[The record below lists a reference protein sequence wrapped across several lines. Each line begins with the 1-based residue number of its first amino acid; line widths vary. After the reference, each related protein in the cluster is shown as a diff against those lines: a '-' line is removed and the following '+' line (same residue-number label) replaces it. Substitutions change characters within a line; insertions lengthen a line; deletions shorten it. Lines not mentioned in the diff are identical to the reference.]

1 LVGIPGMEE
10 APLKDSSD
18 MNIINF
24 ISVISVIVV
33 KV

>member
-10 APLKDSSD
+10 TPLKDSSD
-18 MNIINF
+18 MNIITF
-24 ISVISVIVV
+24 ISVVSVIVV